1 MNETITQLGDKTIA
15 GLQDLIE
22 INIDSG
28 KGFREA
34 AERIENKDIA
44 SYFRRC
50 GERRHEFASELQRI
64 VGMNGEEPERSG
76 SASGTVHRWWLSLR
90 GKVQGGDEHAVLA
103 EAERGED
110 AIKHKYE
117 DVLQDTAGSP
127 LTATLNRQYASV
139 KQDHDTIR
147 DMRDARA

>member
-1 MNETITQLGDKTIA
+1 MNETITQLNDKTVD

-34 AERIENKDIA
+34 ADRIENRDIA

-50 GERRHEFASELQRI
+50 ADRRLEFAGELQRI
-64 VGMNGEEPERSG
+64 IGLNGEDPERTG
-76 SASGTVHRWWLSLR
+76 SALGTMHRWWLSLR
-90 GKVQGGDEHAVLA
+90 GSVQGGDEHAVLA

-117 DVLQDTAGSP
+117 EVLQETAGSP
-127 LTATLNRQYASV
+127 LTATLNRQYSSV